1 MKKKGYL
8 ISFEGGEGAGKTT
21 QVNHLRKKLVDL
33 GVDVLATREPGGSDG
48 AELIRN
54 LLVSGPVN
62 LWDPLTEAML
72 HFAAR
77 RDHIE
82 KLILPALKKGNW
94 VLTDRFTD
102 STLAYQGFGLGLNFE
117 QIKKLKSIS
126 IGEFQPDFTILLDT
140 PVQDGLKRAQIR
152 SNEESRYEK
161 MKLIM
166 HERVRD
172 GFLAIAKQDPERVIV
187 IDALSTENI
196 IAEKIW
202 EKVSQKYKL
211 V

>member
-1 MKKKGYL
+1 
-8 ISFEGGEGAGKTT
+8 
-21 QVNHLRKKLVDL
+21 
-33 GVDVLATREPGGSDG
+33 
-48 AELIRN
+48 
-54 LLVSGPVN
+54 
-62 LWDPLTEAML
+62 
-72 HFAAR
+72 
-77 RDHIE
+77 
-82 KLILPALKKGNW
+82 
-94 VLTDRFTD
+94 
-102 STLAYQGFGLGLNFE
+102 
-117 QIKKLKSIS
+117 
-126 IGEFQPDFTILLDT
+126 
-140 PVQDGLKRAQIR
+140 
-152 SNEESRYEK
+152 